1 MSNSIALCAKIGAD
15 AQVCR
20 NETSRTM
27 KTKNILRSLDCLG
40 PVKNCRKLV
49 LIVNNNFIGVSVSYS
64 TVKNACLETLLEIC
78 NTCGDK
84 ADDDLLECAGH
95 NDDAPR
101 LPGRFQ

>member
-1 MSNSIALCAKIGAD
+1 MSNSIALARKLARMPRSAEMKPAEQWKLKIFSED
-15 AQVCR
+15 P
-20 NETSRTM
+20 
-27 KTKNILRSLDCLG
+27 DCLG

-95 NDDAPR
+95 DV
-101 LPGRFQ
+101 